1 MNIKRSLSQQY
12 FPLYINGK
20 FVDAISEEKK
30 EAICPAT
37 GQAFA
42 SYAYAGEGDVDLA
55 IKAARKAFDSGVWS
69 QLSARERGTYLLKA
83 REELEKRLEEF
94 VIAETLDCGKMY
106 PGVRHFDMVMA
117 LDAFAYYAGKTR
129 CMEGKVVPINSH
141 VLNYVTRYPHGVVG
155 EILPWNGPLMMGC
168 QKISAILAAG
178 NTVIVKPSSEAN
190 ISMLMLAQVF
200 DAAGF
205 PPGVVNFVTG
215 PGSTVGN
222 MLVESPEVD
231 MVSLTGGTATG
242 HQLISA
248 SAKTIKTLALELG
261 GKSANVIFEDVDL
274 EKTAKWAY
282 FGFTNN
288 SGQVCVSGTR
298 IFVQRAI
305 YEPFL
310 KLLAQQCA
318 TAVPGDGF
326 DFMNGVNFQSLISK
340 QHARDVWDYIKSGV
354 SEGAR
359 LVCGG
364 KPYTDPHLAKGNF
377 VPPTVFADV
386 SPDMKIFREEIFGPV
401 ACVTPFDTEE
411 EAIELAN
418 HSDYGLA
425 GAVFSRDGARALRVA
440 DKLQAGQ
447 IYVNQYFSPAMI
459 ESAGTGWKH
468 SGLGIAGIDKYSTT
482 KTTFVNLQPDEMPF

>member
-1 MNIKRSLSQQY
+1 MEFNKNLSQDY
-12 FPLYINGK
+12 FPLYIDGK
-20 FVDAISEEKK
+20 FTDAISGETR

-37 GQAFA
+37 GEVFA
-42 SYAYAGEGDVDLA
+42 TYAYAAKDDVSLA
-55 IKAARKAFDSGVWS
+55 IKAARRAFDSGAWS
-69 QLSARERGTYLLKA
+69 GLSTRERGAYLLRA
-83 REELEKRLEEF
+83 REELEKRLDQF
-94 VIAETLDCGKMY
+94 VIAETKDCGKMY
-106 PGVRHFDMVMA
+106 PGVKHFDMVMA
-117 LDAFAYYAGKTR
+117 LDAFTYYAGKAR
-129 CMEGKVVPINSH
+129 SLEGKVVPINPQI
-141 VLNYVTRYPHGVVG
+141 LNYVARYPYGVVG

-168 QKISAILAAG
+168 QKIAAILAAG
-178 NTVIVKPSSEAN
+178 NTVVVKPSSEAN

-200 DAAGF
+200 DAANF

-215 PGSTVGN
+215 PGKTVGN

-231 MVSLTGGTATG
+231 MVSLTGGTSTG
-242 HQLISA
+242 RQLISA
-248 SAKTIKTLALELG
+248 SVQTIKPLALELG
-261 GKSANVIFEDVDL
+261 GKSANIIFEDVDM

-298 IFVQRAI
+298 IFVQKKI

-310 KLLAQQCA
+310 ELLAQQCA

-326 DFMNGVNFQSLISK
+326 DFMKGVNFQTLISK
-340 QHARDVWDYIKSGV
+340 EHASDVWKYIESGIC
-354 SEGAR
+354 EGAR

-364 KPYTDPHLAKGNF
+364 KHYTDPHLMKGNF

-386 SPDMKIFREEIFGPV
+386 TPDMKIFQEEIFGPV
-401 ACVTPFDTEE
+401 ACVLPFDTEE

-418 HSDYGLA
+418 CSDYGLA

-440 DKLQAGQ
+440 AKIQAGQ

-468 SGLGIAGIDKYSTT
+468 SGLGVAGIDKYTTT
-482 KTTFVNLQPDEMPF
+482 KTTFVNLRPEELPF